1 MGHEEHTSGLSFAD
15 SLTFLSIDEAVWR
28 SSWEL
33 ATKCRTNGLTISP
46 TDLLIIAVALFHD
59 AEIIHFDRHFDLYH
73 AWSEDADPQAM
84 PVYRFSSCSMSRS
97 DRAAAQN

>member
-59 AEIIHFDRHFDLYH
+59 AEIIHFDRHFDLYF
-73 AWSEDADPQAM
+73 AS
-84 PVYRFSSCSMSRS
+84 
-97 DRAAAQN
+97 QN